1 MVRLEE
7 RTEAGLDTTRRE
19 FLQVLI
25 AGSSLM
31 IGGIFLTR
39 EEAAALPGPGNTSD
53 AADIGDS
60 LIAVEA
66 PYKYNLTLEVT
77 LHNRVRFELPR
88 VDKGQ
93 GIATALAMMIAEE
106 MDADYDRVD
115 VDLSDRRADRTT
127 TLTGGSSTIRTMWEP
142 ARTVAANARLRL
154 VTAAA
159 TRWGVA
165 PAEITVKKS
174 LVMHAASGRAANFGE
189 LSADAAALAIPVVP
203 IPLKPFADYA
213 IIGTPR
219 GRKNARA
226 IVTGA
231 QKYAL
236 DLDASDGVPA
246 NAKPAVV
253 LRPPQIKGR
262 VAPGFTLPTPPAGIQ
277 YLLITLPERGP
288 VETGGTFPA
297 STGIAVVATGA
308 NATFFDALSA
318 RDALEP
324 LVVWENGPMVGQ
336 SSEDVRDAL
345 VALTP
350 ALLPGPGLQT
360 LDLTFDFPYVAHAAL
375 ETMNAVATVGG
386 GTATIWY
393 PAQAPN
399 YLAGQLAAATGV
411 AEASVVVHTPFA
423 GGAFGRHLFGESAI
437 EAAQIA
443 QALGMPI
450 RLLWTRNDDMRHGR
464 FRPMTH
470 HAIRATWTAGVML
483 SWEHQVA
490 AAEMDLRHGYGA
502 ALALPGASH
511 PVVEQ
516 AAFGATVSVPY
527 EFGITEQRI
536 TNQRFEV
543 PTGSWRAIYSGFTMA
558 ANEIYVDRLAAAHG
572 ADDIQFRLDH
582 LALSASTAAP
592 AATRCLE
599 SVQARR
605 TAWGPAPSGRAY
617 GVAMHA
623 EYRSAVAYLVDLDAS
638 DPANPR
644 LVRAF
649 AAVDVGIPI
658 NPKGLEAQIQGVLI
672 DGWSVAIRAANH
684 LVNGAIA
691 EGSYSDFLWAR
702 MNHTPLEI
710 EVEVIPATRTGPNDS
725 PGGAGELG
733 LPPATAA
740 CVNAYSRATGWPGGN
755 AYRLPV
761 LEFLS

>member
-1 MVRLEE
+1 M
-7 RTEAGLDTTRRE
+7 GWDPTRRE
-19 FLQVLI
+19 FLQVMI
-25 AGSSLM
+25 AGSTLM
-31 IGGIFLTR
+31 IGGVFLTR

-53 AADIGDS
+53 QADIGDS
-60 LIAVEA
+60 LIAVET

-77 LHNRVRFELPR
+77 RHNRVRFELPR

-115 VDLSDRRADRTT
+115 VDLSDRRSDRST

-159 TRWGVA
+159 ARWAVS
-165 PAEITVKKS
+165 PSEITVKKS
-174 LVMHAASGRAANFGE
+174 LVSHAATGRAANFGE
-189 LSADAAALAIPVVP
+189 LSAEAAALAIPVTP
-203 IPLKPFADYA
+203 LPLKAVADHT
-213 IIGTPR
+213 IVGTPR

-231 QKYAL
+231 QKYTL
-236 DLDASDGVPA
+236 DLRAADGIPA

-253 LRPPQIKGR
+253 LRPPDIKGR
-262 VAPGFTLPTPPAGIQ
+262 VAAGFTPPTTPGIA
-277 YLLITLPERGP
+277 YAVIDLPERGP
-288 VETGGTFPA
+288 VDTGNTFPQP
-297 STGIAVVATGA
+297 TGIAVVATGA
-308 NATFFDALSA
+308 NATFFDALRA
-318 RDALEP
+318 RDALAPSVTWEP
-324 LVVWENGPMVGQ
+324 GPMAGQ
-336 SSEDVRDAL
+336 SSADVRNTL

-350 ALLPGPGLQT
+350 ALSPGPGLES
-360 LDLTFDFPYVAHAAL
+360 LDLTFDFPYVAHAPL
-375 ETMNAVATVGG
+375 EVMNAVADVSGG
-386 GTATIWY
+386 SATIWY
-393 PAQAPN
+393 PSQAPN
-399 YLAGQLAAATGV
+399 YQAGQIATATGV
-411 AEASVVVHTPFA
+411 ADASITLHIPFA

-437 EAAQIA
+437 EAAQIS
-443 QALGMPI
+443 QAVGMPI
-450 RLLWTRNDDMRHGR
+450 KLLWTRNDDMRHGR

-470 HAIRATWTAGVML
+470 HALRATWTSGVVL

-502 ALALPGASH
+502 ALQLPNASH
-511 PVVEQ
+511 PAIEQ
-516 AAFGATVSVPY
+516 AAFNATVSVPY
-527 EFGITEQRI
+527 EFGITQQRI

-558 ANEIYVDRLAAAHG
+558 ANEIFVDRLAQAHG
-572 ADDIQFRLDH
+572 ADDIQFRLDN
-582 LALSASTAAP
+582 LASSTSAAAP
-592 AATRCLE
+592 AAIRCLQR
-599 SVQARR
+599 VQAKRGV
-605 TAWGPAPSGRAY
+605 WGSAPSNRAY

-623 EYRSAVAYLVDLDAS
+623 EYRSAVAYLVDIDAS

-658 NPKGLEAQIQGVLI
+658 NPRGLEAQLQGVLI
-672 DGWSVAIRAANH
+672 DGWSVMIRAANH
-684 LVNGAIA
+684 LENGAIV
-691 EGSYSDFLWAR
+691 EGSYSDFHWAR

-710 EVEVIPATRTGPNDS
+710 EVDVIPATRTGPNDS

-733 LPPATAA
+733 LPPASAA
-740 CVNAYSRATGWPGGN
+740 CVNAYSRATGWPNGN
-755 AYRLPV
+755 SYRFPI